1 MLHSSEQNAMTP
13 FEAGYEAFL
22 KGIGA
27 DDNPFDAETCP
38 HSRKR
43 WAQGWDKA
51 RARRMEKAW

>member
-1 MLHSSEQNAMTP
+1 MLQSSERAVMTP
-13 FEAGYEAFL
+13 FEAGYAAFL

-51 RARRMEKAW
+51 RARRMEKVW

>member
-1 MLHSSEQNAMTP
+1 MTP
-13 FEAGYEAFL
+13 FEAGYAAFL

-27 DDNPFDAETCP
+27 DDNPFDDETCP
-38 HSRKR
+38 YSRKR